1 MRRDT
6 RNGLEN
12 IGCIVIVLALFAA
25 PFVIYLVKNSV
36 GTSSV
41 RENAERYALRYG
53 SRFEGMRRPVAECMG
68 VDNDN
73 NGYVTCTLRDADR
86 EMGVQ
91 RPRQVECV
99 ANVFFEWSTG
109 CREYRLR
116 TLDVQAGGDGQ

>member
-12 IGCIVIVLALFAA
+12 IGCIVIVLAFFFA
-25 PFVIYLVKNSV
+25 PPLVYV
-36 GTSSV
+36 GTGSV
-41 RENAERYALRYG
+41 RASIVRDNAERYALRYG

-68 VDNDN
+68 EDSEG

>member
-1 MRRDT
+1 
-6 RNGLEN
+6 LES
-12 IGCIVIVLALFAA
+12 IGCIAIVFVPFAA
-25 PFVIYLVKNSV
+25 LLAIYGATHIV
-36 GTSSV
+36 GASRV

-116 TLDVQAGGDGQ
+116 TLDVQTGGDSP

>member
-1 MRRDT
+1 MEKSIIAIIFIII
-6 RNGLEN
+6 GL
-12 IGCIVIVLALFAA
+12 GAV
-25 PFVIYLVKNSV
+25 PSLVGRSV
-36 GTSSV
+36 GASAV
-41 RENAERYALRYG
+41 RENAERYAVRYG
-53 SRFEGMRRPVAECMG
+53 SRIGGMRTPIAECMA

-116 TLDVQAGGDGQ
+116 TLDVQTGGDGR